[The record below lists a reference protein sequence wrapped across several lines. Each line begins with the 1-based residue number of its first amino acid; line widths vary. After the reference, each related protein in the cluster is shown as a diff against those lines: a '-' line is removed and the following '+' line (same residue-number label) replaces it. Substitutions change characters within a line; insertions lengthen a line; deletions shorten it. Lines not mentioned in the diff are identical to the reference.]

1 MSEEQT
7 TESISIE
14 RRAKKHVKS
23 RVHRWF
29 AVCAPGTE
37 AVLANELKSLGI
49 TPTEEA
55 IHGGVEFDGKLEAGM
70 TANLC
75 LRTASRV
82 LVRLKSFRARAIED
96 VFRETAE
103 IPWEAWIQRGCSL
116 DVQPTIHESRIDTP
130 SLLETTIR
138 AGVTRKFIQEYMNPP
153 AAAFV
158 RGMRRQTVMAR
169 LDNDN
174 MELSLDSSGDLLH
187 KRGWRIEG
195 GVAPIRENLAATV
208 LLAAGFKPGENLVDA
223 MCGSG
228 TFAIEGALIASGR
241 APGCAR
247 DFAMMDWPAFSGPT
261 WEFLVKKN
269 SGDPEYRDSMI
280 VARDIDPRAIS
291 ATKANAE
298 RAGMDKIVS
307 AGFCEFIKSE
317 PPCPTGLIVM
327 NPPYG
332 MRLDA
337 AAQTG
342 TFYKSIAN
350 ALSANWHGWRYAVII
365 PDQQLLRNWPL
376 PTTGHIRFFHGGLQA
391 YAVFGNI

>member
-1 MSEEQT
+1 MIEEKT
-7 TESISIE
+7 TDAISIE

-37 AVLANELKSLGI
+37 AILAEELQALRI
-49 TPTEEA
+49 TPTEEK

-70 TANLC
+70 VANLC
-75 LRTASRV
+75 LRSATRV

-103 IPWEAWIQRGCSL
+103 IPWEAWIQKGCSL

-130 SLLETTIR
+130 SLLESTIR
-138 AGVTRKFIQEYMNPP
+138 AGVTRKFIQEYMTPP
-153 AAAFV
+153 AVAFV
-158 RGMRRQTVMAR
+158 KGMRRQTVIAR
-169 LDNDN
+169 LDNDKL
-174 MELSLDSSGDLLH
+174 ELSLDSSGDLLH
-187 KRGWRIEG
+187 KRGWRMEG
-195 GVAPIRENLAATV
+195 GVAPIRENLAAAV

-228 TFAIEGALIASGR
+228 TFAIEGALIAAGK
-241 APGCAR
+241 APGGER
-247 DFAMMDWPAFSGPT
+247 GYAMMDWPAFSGPT

-269 SGDPEYRDSMI
+269 AGNPDYSDSMI
-280 VARDIDPRAIS
+280 VARDIDPRAIG

-298 RAGMDKIVS
+298 RAGMEKVISV
-307 AGFCEFIKSE
+307 EFTEFMKSE

-342 TFYKSIAN
+342 TFYKNIAR
-350 ALSANWHGWRYAVII
+350 ALSTNWVGWRYAVII
-365 PDQQLLRNWPL
+365 PDQQLLRTWPIS
-376 PTTGHIRFFHGGLQA
+376 TTGHIRFFHGGLQA
-391 YAVFGNI
+391 YAVFGNV